1 MKKIDIALLACALL
15 PVAGAWQDDP
25 LNALAAKAGDISAL
39 PLQAYYVSSTHSIAD
54 FKITDGL
61 MAGVDLWQQ
70 EVPELLRRTA
80 ETGDATLRSA
90 HGFTAL
96 QAACLVGD
104 AALIEAL
111 VEKGAPVNIRPDAW
125 EKMSFVGDEPLALLL
140 RNQSL
145 SVEERLRL
153 GRLLL
158 EHGAEADTLASKR
171 CHMPGQEQAPYRE
184 KLFEAMQVYK
194 NPEWPLCML
203 LLEYGEQDMQKRFAP
218 GELKIWMLWTT
229 RDFIR
234 AALKRGVPCRAFAA
248 EKALTLLKRLVLDG
262 DVELVQLALEKG
274 ASPNEP
280 YRPYFD
286 HAIFLIR
293 TEVAP
298 QRKEDPLPEL
308 TPERAVEIAKLLLD
322 HGADIN
328 ALDYEGNGV
337 RIHYGKQKGPIAEAL
352 CAFFKE
358 RGAVLHPDARR
369 SGNRATHRSKVPN
382 KKIKG

>member
-1 MKKIDIALLACALL
+1 MRKLFIVPILLGSLL
-15 PVAGAWQDDP
+15 PIAGAWQDDA
-25 LNALAAKAGDISAL
+25 LAALAAKAGDMTAL
-39 PLQAYYVSSTHSIAD
+39 PLQSYYMSDNHTIAD
-54 FKITDGL
+54 FKMTDSL

-70 EVPELLRRTA
+70 EVPELLHRTA

-111 VEKGAPVNIRPDAW
+111 VEKGAPVNTRPDAW

-158 EHGAEADTLASKR
+158 EHGAEADTLVSSR
-171 CHMPGQEQAPYRE
+171 YHMPGHKQSSYRA
-184 KLFEAMQVYK
+184 KLFTELQSYK
-194 NPEWPLCML
+194 NPAWPLCML
-203 LLEYGEQDMQKRFAP
+203 LLEYGEQDMQKRFAS
-218 GELKIWMLWTT
+218 GNLNIWLLWTP

-234 AALKRGVPCRAFAA
+234 AALKRGVPCKAFAA
-248 EKALTLLKRLVLDG
+248 EKALTLLKRLVMDG

-274 ASPNEP
+274 ASPNDP

-286 HAIFLIR
+286 HAIFLIH

-298 QRKEDPLPEL
+298 QSKDETLPEL

-337 RIHYGKQKGPIAEAL
+337 RIHYGKKKGPIAEAL
-352 CAFFKE
+352 CAYFKE
-358 RGAVLHPDARR
+358 RGAVLHPDAKP
-369 SGNRATHRSKVPN
+369 A
-382 KKIKG
+382 KKRKK